1 MLYSLSILSSALKA
15 NQKAIDIRN
24 RNIANADNPDYVKEN
39 PVLQNIYGG
48 GVVVADVN
56 RAADNVLLQQKN
68 NSLTKYKGYD
78 EEYSI
83 LSSVATYFDDVNGT
97 GLKSYIDNYFKAV
110 LDFLQNPTLDGSKE
124 TLLAYAQSLIDAMK
138 NRYTALQGVQNQM
151 VGNIEKT
158 VETINTLGQQLAEV
172 NKQILLLANESKTD
186 SNDYKFLLDKRD
198 EIISQLAQYVLV
210 EVKTDDIGVAT
221 VLIKNN
227 NSTANGYIT
236 LVEGSNF
243 NKLDFDSQT
252 MTVSVGGTV
261 WESSDHRFFESG
273 LLGAYF
279 NTYYRMEDY
288 KQELNNL
295 ASSLIE
301 NSYLSG
307 ADSGNGKY
315 IFAGTDLSDISVNIT
330 KTDLDTYDTTQG
342 DTDQSYFNQA
352 WDTVGSQ
359 YDTFAA
365 KVSNDLTN
373 LKVFRDTEMN
383 LYQSLESKYT
393 AKVGVNTDIE
403 LSELLKLQQQYQAIS
418 QMIGT
423 SSKLLDYLLNAI

>member
-1 MLYSLSILSSALKA
+1 
-15 NQKAIDIRN
+15 
-24 RNIANADNPDYVKEN
+24 
-39 PVLQNIYGG
+39 
-48 GVVVADVN
+48 
-56 RAADNVLLQQKN
+56 
-68 NSLTKYKGYD
+68 
-78 EEYSI
+78 
-83 LSSVATYFDDVNGT
+83 
-97 GLKSYIDNYFKAV
+97 
-110 LDFLQNPTLDGSKE
+110 
-124 TLLAYAQSLIDAMK
+124 
-138 NRYTALQGVQNQM
+138 
-151 VGNIEKT
+151 
-158 VETINTLGQQLAEV
+158 
-172 NKQILLLANESKTD
+172 
-186 SNDYKFLLDKRD
+186 
-198 EIISQLAQYVLV
+198 
-210 EVKTDDIGVAT
+210 
-221 VLIKNN
+221 
-227 NSTANGYIT
+227 
-236 LVEGSNF
+236 VEGSNF

-252 MTVSVGGTV
+252 MTISVGGTV

-295 ASSLIE
+295 ASTLIE